1 MDWFLPEKFE
11 KLTNLGKGATLCVLG
26 SGPTGV
32 ETALYGAVLGFKVR
46 ILEKAKACENLVRW
60 GHVRCYTP
68 WQENTTLLGR
78 ELLKRLRLEQA
89 NRPLE
94 TITTGR
100 QLALDYLEPLL
111 ASPLLKGTLETG
123 ISVLRIGNQNTLS
136 PAGSGS
142 ITQDYSKGFLLL
154 TRLADGKEKLEATD
168 FVADCTGTYG
178 NPKWFGPEGLPAP
191 GEIGCRS
198 RIVYGLEDILGESK
212 SYFAGKTTIVIGNG
226 LMAAATVSRLALLAR
241 ENPATWITWIS
252 HKPSALPIIRVPNDP
267 YRERDL
273 LAAEANTLASRG
285 ENHVEFFPGMPIQQV
300 EWLGEDAGFRL
311 HCMGPLGPKTFEG
324 ERLICHRGFMPDTV
338 IWRELGV
345 PIDPVREDFG
355 AELAHPH
362 RLFGFDV
369 LGAKRYGR
377 RPGYLMKQV
386 ANQVRSFFA
395 RITRQPQLDL
405 YRLCASKGE
414 TAP

>member
-142 ITQDYSKGFLLL
+142 ITQDNSKGFLLL
-154 TRLADGKEKLEATD
+154 TRLADGK
-168 FVADCTGTYG
+168 
-178 NPKWFGPEGLPAP
+178 
-191 GEIGCRS
+191 
-198 RIVYGLEDILGESK
+198 
-212 SYFAGKTTIVIGNG
+212 
-226 LMAAATVSRLALLAR
+226 
-241 ENPATWITWIS
+241 
-252 HKPSALPIIRVPNDP
+252 
-267 YRERDL
+267 
-273 LAAEANTLASRG
+273 
-285 ENHVEFFPGMPIQQV
+285 
-300 EWLGEDAGFRL
+300 
-311 HCMGPLGPKTFEG
+311 
-324 ERLICHRGFMPDTV
+324 
-338 IWRELGV
+338 
-345 PIDPVREDFG
+345 
-355 AELAHPH
+355 
-362 RLFGFDV
+362 
-369 LGAKRYGR
+369 
-377 RPGYLMKQV
+377 
-386 ANQVRSFFA
+386 
-395 RITRQPQLDL
+395 
-405 YRLCASKGE
+405 
-414 TAP
+414 

>member
-1 MDWFLPEKFE
+1 MDWFLSEKFE
-11 KLTNLGKGATLCVLG
+11 KLTNLGKGASLFILG

-32 ETALYGAVLGFKVR
+32 ETALYGAVLGFKIR

-68 WQENTTLLGR
+68 WQENTTPLGR
-78 ELLKRLRLEQA
+78 EMLHRLRLVQA
-89 NRPLE
+89 NRLPE

-100 QLALDYLEPLL
+100 QIASDYHEPLL

-123 ISVLRIGNQNTLS
+123 ISVLRIGLQNAQSTT
-136 PAGSGS
+136 GSGPN
-142 ITQDYSKGFLLL
+142 IPGNANGFLLL
-154 TRLADGKEKLEATD
+154 TRLADGKEKLESAD

-178 NPKWFGPEGLPAP
+178 NPKWFGPAGLPAP

-212 SYFAGKTTIVIGNG
+212 SYFAGKTTLVIGNG
-226 LMAAATVSRLALLAR
+226 LMAAATVSRLALLAK
-241 ENPATWITWIS
+241 ENAATWITWLS
-252 HKPSALPIIRVPNDP
+252 HKPSALPILRVPNDP

-285 ENHVEFFPGMPIQQV
+285 EHHVEFFPGMPIQQV

-311 HCMGPLGPKTFEG
+311 HCANPLGPKIFEG
-324 ERLICHRGFMPDTV
+324 ERLICHRGFMPDTL

-345 PIDPVREDFG
+345 PVDPVREDFG
-355 AELAHPH
+355 GELAHPQ
-362 RLFGFDV
+362 RLYGFDV
-369 LGAKRYGR
+369 LGAKRFGR
-377 RPGYLMKQV
+377 RPGYLMKHV
-386 ANQVRSFFA
+386 SSQVRAFFA

-405 YRLCASKGE
+405 YRLCPSKGE
-414 TAP
+414 TA